1 MAVYDL
7 EEQEKLDSLKSWWK
21 TYGTLVIVAIA
32 VFIAGIA
39 GMQAWNY
46 YQRQQVEQ
54 AAELYAS
61 LLQVKGSDDTRKID
75 AAAGLLMQGFPGS
88 GYASR
93 AALISARA
101 SFDAGDMQTTRSRLQ
116 WVLDNSKED
125 ELKDLVRLRL
135 AGILL
140 DERKHNEALQLLE
153 AKHGESFDGLYA
165 DLKGDILS
173 AAGKPAEARIAY
185 QSGLDKM
192 AKNSTYY
199 NIVQMKLDSLQ
210 QAKQEEQGKH

>member
-1 MAVYDL
+1 MAIYDL
-7 EEQEKLDSLKSWWK
+7 EEQEKIDSLKSWWK
-21 TYGTLVIVAIA
+21 TYGTLLIVVVA
-32 VFIAGIA
+32 VFTAGIA
-39 GMQAWNY
+39 GVQAWNY

-61 LLQVKGSDDTRKID
+61 LLQVKGGGDTKKID
-75 AAAGLLMQGFPGS
+75 DAAGLLMKGFPGS
-88 GYASR
+88 GYGSR

-101 SFDAGDMQTTRSRLQ
+101 SFDAGDMQTAKSRLQ
-116 WVLDNSKED
+116 WALDNTKED

-140 DERKHNEALQLLE
+140 DEKKYNEALQLLE
-153 AKHGESFDGLYA
+153 AKHGESFDGLYG
-165 DLKGDILS
+165 DLKGDVLS

-185 QSGLDKM
+185 QSGLDKL

-199 NIVQMKLDSLQ
+199 SIVQMKLDSLQ
-210 QAKQEEQGKH
+210 AK

>member
-1 MAVYDL
+1 MAIYDL
-7 EEQEKLDSLKSWWK
+7 EEQEKIDSLKSWWK
-21 TYGTLVIVAIA
+21 TYGTLLVVVVA
-32 VFIAGIA
+32 VFMAGIA
-39 GMQAWNY
+39 GVQAWNY

-54 AAELYAS
+54 AAELYES
-61 LLQVKGSDDTRKID
+61 LLQLKGSGDTRKID
-75 AAAGLLMQGFPGS
+75 DAAGLLMQGFPGS

-101 SFDAGDMQTTRSRLQ
+101 SFDAGDTQTTKSRLQ

-140 DERKHNEALQLLE
+140 DEKKYNEAVQLLE
-153 AKHGESFDGLYA
+153 ARHAESFDALYA

-173 AAGKPAEARIAY
+173 AAGKSAEARIAY

-210 QAKQEEQGKH
+210 AK